1 MDSII
6 DPIGIERVVVINDD
20 ATEQGGAAAIALLST
35 RLLNA
40 RHIPVTFLSG
50 SADIDPELEGSG
62 AEIGVL
68 GGRHILDGPR
78 GTAAVRGLFDPAI
91 QTRLAQW
98 IAVRDTPGTV
108 YHLHNWH
115 KVLSPSVFGAL
126 RRVAHRL
133 VISAHD
139 YFLACPNGGYFIYP
153 QHTPCELVPGSWRCI
168 ATACD
173 RRHYAHKLWRVARHW
188 TRQRMLDLNGSGAI
202 VLAVHQ
208 AMVPL
213 LARAGIDES
222 RIRVLR
228 NPVVPWRRAR
238 VIAEQNRHVFFIGRL
253 DGDKGADLLA
263 RAARQAG
270 APLRIVG
277 DGPLAASIARDNPD
291 AELLGWRTRDQI
303 ASLIASARMV
313 VSPTRSRE
321 TFGLVPLEAL
331 MSGVPVVLSGSFPT
345 SDELSRRDLAVVCD
359 PLDERTLA
367 VAITKLLHDDRRVR
381 GMSLRGFT
389 EARTF
394 APTPAQWCD
403 KLVTLYRRRLDDASF
418 GRSSA
423 ADWPPP
429 RDLAASATASSA
441 GPIQC

>member
-50 SADIDPELEGSG
+50 SADIDPEL
-62 AEIGVL
+62 GVL

-153 QHTPCELVPGSWRCI
+153 QHTACELVPGSWRCI

-213 LARAGIDES
+213 
-222 RIRVLR
+222 
-228 NPVVPWRRAR
+228 
-238 VIAEQNRHVFFIGRL
+238 
-253 DGDKGADLLA
+253 
-263 RAARQAG
+263 
-270 APLRIVG
+270 
-277 DGPLAASIARDNPD
+277 
-291 AELLGWRTRDQI
+291 
-303 ASLIASARMV
+303 
-313 VSPTRSRE
+313 
-321 TFGLVPLEAL
+321 
-331 MSGVPVVLSGSFPT
+331 
-345 SDELSRRDLAVVCD
+345 
-359 PLDERTLA
+359 
-367 VAITKLLHDDRRVR
+367 
-381 GMSLRGFT
+381 
-389 EARTF
+389 
-394 APTPAQWCD
+394 
-403 KLVTLYRRRLDDASF
+403 
-418 GRSSA
+418 
-423 ADWPPP
+423 
-429 RDLAASATASSA
+429 
-441 GPIQC
+441 

>member
-1 MDSII
+1 MTDPVGI
-6 DPIGIERVVVINDD
+6 DRVVVINDD
-20 ATEQGGAAAIALLST
+20 AAERGGAAAIALLSA

-40 RHIPVTFLSG
+40 RHIPVTFLTG
-50 SADIDPELEGSG
+50 NGDIDPNVEALGVEF
-62 AEIGVL
+62 GVL
-68 GGRHILDGPR
+68 GGRHILDGSR
-78 GTAAVRGLFDPAI
+78 GAAAVRGLFDPTTR
-91 QTRLAQW
+91 TRLAQW
-98 IAVRDTPGTV
+98 IAAHDTPGTV

-115 KVLSPSVFGAL
+115 KALSPSIFGTL

-153 QHTPCELVPGSWRCI
+153 QHAACELVPGSWRCI

-173 RRHYAHKLWRVARHW
+173 RRNYGHKLWRVARHW
-188 TRQRMLDLNGSGAI
+188 TRQNMLDLNGSGAT

-213 LARAGIDES
+213 LARAGISES
-222 RIRVLR
+222 GIRVLR
-228 NPVVPWRRAR
+228 NPVIPWRRTR

-263 RAARQAG
+263 RAARHAG
-270 APLRIVG
+270 APLRVVG

-303 ASLIASARMV
+303 ASLIESARMV

-331 MSGVPVVLSGSFPT
+331 MSGVPVVLSRLFPT
-345 SDELSRRDLAVVCD
+345 SDELARLDLGIVCD
-359 PLDERTLA
+359 PLDEQTLA
-367 VAITKLLHDDRRVR
+367 AAISKLLHDDRRVR
-381 GMSLRGFT
+381 ELSSRGFA
-389 EARTF
+389 EARMF
-394 APTPAQWCD
+394 APTPEQWCD
-403 KLVTLYRRRLDDASF
+403 ELVTLYRCRLDEAS
-418 GRSSA
+418 GRRSTA
-423 ADWPPP
+423 GTWPPR
-429 RDLAASATASSA
+429 RDLAASMTVSLAKAA
-441 GPIQC
+441 QC